1 MKVGCLLTS
10 IFFFPLV
17 FLCSPTGDH
26 SQEDLTKF
34 GNRPDM
40 KVENFKNPV
49 VFWLPAKT
57 CCKILAIYMCV
68 CVCVHVRAC
77 DKLEPFF
84 HKNPLHVSKP

>member
-1 MKVGCLLTS
+1 
-10 IFFFPLV
+10 
-17 FLCSPTGDH
+17 
-26 SQEDLTKF
+26 
-34 GNRPDM
+34 M